1 MNQQFSTHELKN
13 GVKITIRLIQPDDAE
28 REQNFIRTL
37 SLQSRYFRFMSA
49 ISELTSE
56 QLYQFIHNNPPKQM
70 AFVATCNEGGNE
82 VQIGVAR
89 YVLSDVNEPAKF
101 AVVVAYEWQGQGI
114 ATQLL
119 RRLANYV
126 MSAGIKK

>member
-1 MNQQFSTHELKN
+1 
-13 GVKITIRLIQPDDAE
+13 
-28 REQNFIRTL
+28 
-37 SLQSRYFRFMSA
+37 MSA

-89 YVLSDVNEPAKF
+89 YVLSDVNEPAEF

-119 RRLANYV
+119 RRLANYA
-126 MSAGIKK
+126 MSAVIKKIKGFMLSSNRNMYRLAYELGLKIEPSTEDPQIYKISGNLNIL